1 MSTLRNGADMMGHVT
16 FQHTCKAIVI
26 MPALLRVMR
35 MMIIPGRCGTVV
47 CPGGDNLDPEQCGNL
62 SLFSECDQICK
73 AYALRRVS
81 L

>member
-1 MSTLRNGADMMGHVT
+1 MSTLRNGADVMGHVT

-26 MPALLRVMR
+26 MPALLRMMR

-47 CPGGDNLDPEQCGNL
+47 CPGGNNLVPEKCVIVQL
-62 SLFSECDQICK
+62 LSECDQICK
-73 AYALRRVS
+73 VYVRRPVS